1 MVGDRSSRLHRIR
14 FRSKTRSA
22 TASSLVS
29 SVPYSSTTF
38 PPKPRVHVDDTELCA
53 RAEAVSSAMDF
64 RGLAASNEI
73 NFRWML
79 KNSRGSF
86 TTYSRRAD
94 TSGMETPML
103 GGTGN
108 RTRTTQQVLA
118 AGEIRCSLQE
128 VARVLHTTNDYDHNA
143 VMSGLYRKDFIY
155 GSVVHVVP
163 SPFGDELQLADL
175 LKQEEDSAATQVAV
189 KTGTFVHSKMFSPNE
204 QWCFL
209 ERSRY
214 VQAERSDASDPVD
227 SSVPPKVDSFTLT
240 LSSLDENE
248 LGAGKVNNRGRVNT
262 LHGMSAGYLVEQVVG
277 SRYVR
282 VIFFGQ
288 FDGGDLG
295 QPGRARPAQM
305 RARLTRLA
313 NGACHLPEVIRR
325 RRFGAQTMADRQ
337 AFPAKN
343 SRCICCTKSLHL
355 LTQMETQTS
364 RRIAPV
370 RVCSRCLEFVD
381 NGDYSAVEPGSLGHV
396 EVKRDPIN
404 QPLASKTLARLLRKE
419 LRASSGARKDSVRS
433 VIQYLVNQEEEVKL
447 AKAEA
452 QARVE
457 DQARADAESGS
468 FRLTSDST
476 EQDYLDVLDKGL
488 PVPQVPLYQCVL
500 ANASKR
506 SYPIKMPKTAEDG
519 CVPDAPIPN
528 NEKERLAAISRS
540 RIMEF
545 EDASEL
551 DMLCSL
557 AASQL
562 DCKFSI
568 VTVVTGEHMTVLASN
583 QANLRR
589 VQLPREHSFCQHT
602 IMTSKPLL
610 VPHPEADVRFQN
622 ITGRVAFGV
631 RFYCG
636 FPIVAED
643 RRTVIGSFCC
653 MDQKTH
659 DLSQT
664 QYSAMKKLAAAASQV
679 VRSKTQELE
688 GQPPIGS
695 Q

>member
-1 MVGDRSSRLHRIR
+1 MVGDRSSKPHRIR

-38 PPKPRVHVDDTELCA
+38 PPKPRVHVDDNELCA

-94 TSGMETPML
+94 TSGMETPVL

-128 VARVLHTTNDYDHNA
+128 VARVLHTTNDYNHNA

-163 SPFGDELQLADL
+163 PPFGDELQLADL

-227 SSVPPKVDSFTLT
+227 SSAPPKVDSFTLT

-262 LHGMSAGYLVEQVVG
+262 LHE
-277 SRYVR
+277 
-282 VIFFGQ
+282 
-288 FDGGDLG
+288 
-295 QPGRARPAQM
+295 
-305 RARLTRLA
+305 
-313 NGACHLPEVIRR
+313 
-325 RRFGAQTMADRQ
+325 
-337 AFPAKN
+337 
-343 SRCICCTKSLHL
+343 
-355 LTQMETQTS
+355 METQTS
-364 RRIAPV
+364 RRISPV

-457 DQARADAESGS
+457 DQARADAESES

-664 QYSAMKKLAAAASQV
+664 QYSAMKKFAAAASQV